1 MFSASDLMCE
11 STKGRLKLSDTI
23 FGIVAV
29 GAVAITYQLITYNLM
44 QEVKRLESEVIRND
58 IRIKIAISE
67 LRDELN
73 KLKQAEKNK

>member
-1 MFSASDLMCE
+1 MSDA
-11 STKGRLKLSDTI
+11 I

-73 KLKQAEKNK
+73 KLKQVEKHK

>member
-11 STKGRLKLSDTI
+11 STKGRLKMSDAVFVT
-23 FGIVAV
+23 FAV

-58 IRIKIAISE
+58 IRIKLAISE
-67 LRDELN
+67 LHLELN
-73 KLKQAEKNK
+73 KLKQAENNK